1 MAEQIKLVNDDF
13 QGHVDILRHACRGIL
28 VQEGK
33 VLLCCESDNDK
44 YIIPGGGV
52 EGSETYAECCERE
65 MLEETGIQ
73 VRAVTGYL
81 VERKAIS

>member
-28 VQEGK
+28 VREGK

-44 YIIPGGGV
+44 YIINGSPGKDHLRNSLFHSV
-52 EGSETYAECCERE
+52 AFIDDMDHMRNYDSW
-65 MLEETGIQ
+65 
-73 VRAVTGYL
+73 
-81 VERKAIS
+81 